1 MPAAVRPSLEDLR
14 NAAAPAW
21 LWDAERRRIV
31 WANQPGLDVFGC
43 RSVSDL
49 VSRPLDPDDPGIG
62 RLAGLLADLSWSEP
76 RRVQLH
82 LPSTGHNH
90 PFACDVYLQ
99 ALADGRMGLL
109 TVTQSQEVMVA
120 GTAEAAPAHAVVDAL
135 PLAAAVVSPDGGF
148 LRHNAAMARILQGK
162 GRAALQAFLPDTSEH
177 EGFLE
182 AGSSGPAERMA
193 TFPNGGKAARMRLRL
208 SPVASLG
215 PGNMLLLL
223 DPVFLDGRD
232 PAPEAG
238 TEPRPTTEAAFAA
251 LRKTLS
257 DTLREPPAAVATAT
271 AAARLPFPVHRA
283 LQNAPQGVIVAR
295 QGLVLYANTR
305 ASSLYAPADPTL
317 IAAQEPLPDAL
328 AAVPPGREAI
338 VVSHGPVPLAV
349 TRHAMP
355 WHNGP
360 AEQFTLRPLAPTAA
374 APQRTASAPAK
385 AKTGDIPPTRHA
397 PPARPPGL
405 AALPAPAADR
415 GPEDAAKE
423 REAIALDELKAI
435 LDVASDGII
444 TLGSKGEVLT
454 FSAACEAIFG
464 VTTREASGR
473 PLQDMLH
480 EDSRRLFRDYLE
492 GLRGPGLAAVFND
505 GREMRAINAQGGEIP
520 LFITIGKLQSPHS
533 RAAFCAV
540 VRDLTPWKRTERDLL
555 EARDRALAL
564 NRQKS
569 DFLAQ
574 ISHELRTPLNAILG
588 FSDVMRTERFGPV
601 GSEKYLAYANDIH
614 ASGSH
619 LLAIVNDLLDLA
631 RVEAGRLELDF
642 VAVNLEEVVDYALNL
657 LQSEAM
663 LAGIVLRKAISEGLP
678 RIVADPKSLRQ
689 VVINLVSNGIKYTD
703 AGGEVMV
710 SAATLQDGA
719 LVLRVKDNGIGMSA
733 SQMEEALSPFGRVES
748 AARPRPG
755 TGLGLP
761 LSKSLIEANRA
772 TFTLASLPG
781 HGTLAEIVFP
791 GPRVLA
797 E

>member
-1 MPAAVRPSLEDLR
+1 
-14 NAAAPAW
+14 
-21 LWDAERRRIV
+21 
-31 WANQPGLDVFGC
+31 
-43 RSVSDL
+43 
-49 VSRPLDPDDPGIG
+49 
-62 RLAGLLADLSWSEP
+62 
-76 RRVQLH
+76 
-82 LPSTGHNH
+82 
-90 PFACDVYLQ
+90 
-99 ALADGRMGLL
+99 
-109 TVTQSQEVMVA
+109 
-120 GTAEAAPAHAVVDAL
+120 
-135 PLAAAVVSPDGGF
+135 
-148 LRHNAAMARILQGK
+148 
-162 GRAALQAFLPDTSEH
+162 
-177 EGFLE
+177 
-182 AGSSGPAERMA
+182 
-193 TFPNGGKAARMRLRL
+193 
-208 SPVASLG
+208 
-215 PGNMLLLL
+215 
-223 DPVFLDGRD
+223 
-232 PAPEAG
+232 
-238 TEPRPTTEAAFAA
+238 
-251 LRKTLS
+251 
-257 DTLREPPAAVATAT
+257 
-271 AAARLPFPVHRA
+271 
-283 LQNAPQGVIVAR
+283 
-295 QGLVLYANTR
+295 
-305 ASSLYAPADPTL
+305 
-317 IAAQEPLPDAL
+317 
-328 AAVPPGREAI
+328 
-338 VVSHGPVPLAV
+338 
-349 TRHAMP
+349 
-355 WHNGP
+355 
-360 AEQFTLRPLAPTAA
+360 
-374 APQRTASAPAK
+374 
-385 AKTGDIPPTRHA
+385 
-397 PPARPPGL
+397 
-405 AALPAPAADR
+405 
-415 GPEDAAKE
+415 
-423 REAIALDELKAI
+423 
-435 LDVASDGII
+435 
-444 TLGSKGEVLT
+444 
-454 FSAACEAIFG
+454 
-464 VTTREASGR
+464 
-473 PLQDMLH
+473 MLH